1 MIDRGTGPAEGSLI
15 LGYTV
20 KKVVPYKEI
29 NALVYELEHNDTG
42 ARHLHV
48 ATEDSENCFA
58 VAFKTIPLDSTGVAH
73 ILEHTILC
81 GSRKYPVRDPF
92 FSMIKRSLSS
102 FMNALTA
109 SDWTMYPFATPNRK
123 DFYNLMDVYLDAVF
137 FPTLSELSFKQEGH
151 RIEVVPA
158 AGDQD
163 DEITLTFQGVV
174 YNEMKGAMSSP
185 DQVLSRSLMSELY
198 PDTTYRFNSG
208 GEPDVIPTLTH
219 RQLLDFHQRFYHPS
233 NAFFYTYGDIPLEEH
248 LTFISRKV
256 LTGVERIDPGS
267 DVPSQP
273 RWQTPRNASC
283 PYAVSPE
290 EDDIPK
296 KHQVCVAWLTADICD
311 SFEVMLLIIL
321 EQVLMGNPASP
332 LYKALID
339 SGLGSSLCDG
349 SGFSSDIRDTLFACG
364 LKDVRIE
371 DAPAIENIIMD
382 TLADLSKNGID
393 KELVESAIHQIEFY
407 RKEITNSP
415 YPFGVKLFLTLSG
428 SWFHGTPPEEI
439 IEIDPYINRL
449 NAEMEKGPVLEK
461 AIRTWFL
468 DNPHRVTFTLYP
480 DVELSD
486 KEEARTAAALDKIR
500 QRLTSAEIE
509 AIKDETRRLNRL
521 QEAAEDLSVLPTLE
535 LSDIPPEIQTTP
547 ETVCSSSI
555 SCFPQPTSG
564 IFYYTAAIG
573 AAGIDDDLQS
583 LVPFFCVALPRMGTK
598 KKDYLE
604 LARLIDLHTGGMGL
618 SAQAHTTYT
627 EAGRCV
633 SYASFSG
640 KCLERK
646 QGNMFDLVR
655 ELLCE
660 YDFSNHDRLKQ
671 LLLEYRAGLESS
683 VVHNGHR
690 LAISLASRN
699 FCPSAALSEQWYGV
713 LQLQYIKPLT
723 AALDEAALASIAG
736 KLETIAATLLTRD
749 NFKTGLTGSENML
762 EPAVAFAE
770 SLESTLA
777 TSERKTRFNVN
788 DAKPIVEIP
797 VEGWSTSTAVSF
809 VASVFTTV
817 RMGHP
822 DAPVL
827 AVISKLLRSSFLH
840 REIREKGGAYGG
852 FALYNSEDGH
862 FGFASYR
869 DPHIVNTLDVFRRA
883 VDFIQSDNFS
893 DADIKESILQVCSDI
908 DRPLTPAEKGI
919 RGFQRK
925 LLSLSDE
932 QRQAFKEGV
941 LGVTKAKVIKTARD
955 RFPEDPGQY
964 AVAVIS
970 GKDKLE
976 AANGELAQQLVLH
989 KI

>member
-1 MIDRGTGPAEGSLI
+1 MIDRGTGPAEGSSI

-20 KKVVPYKEI
+20 KKVVSYKEI
-29 NALVYELEHNDTG
+29 NALIYELEHIATG

-48 ATEDSENCFA
+48 ATGDNENCFA

-92 FSMIKRSLSS
+92 FSMIKRSLNS

-123 DFYNLMDVYLDAVF
+123 DFSNLMDVYLDAVF
-137 FPTLSELSFKQEGH
+137 FPSLSELSFKQEGH
-151 RIEVVPA
+151 RIEIVPSGNGA
-158 AGDQD
+158 
-163 DEITLTFQGVV
+163 DEIALTFQGVV

-185 DQVLSRSLMSELY
+185 DQVLSRRLMSELY

-208 GEPDVIPTLTH
+208 GDPEAIPTLTH
-219 RQLLDFHQRFYHPS
+219 RQLLDFHRRFYHPS

-248 LTFISRKV
+248 LTNISRKV

-273 RWQTPRNASC
+273 RWQEPRTASC

-290 EDDIPK
+290 EEDIPK

-321 EQVLMGNPASP
+321 EQILMGNPASP

-349 SGFSSDIRDTLFACG
+349 SGFSSDIRDTMFACG
-364 LKDVRIE
+364 LKDVKKE
-371 DAPAIENIIMD
+371 DAQAIETIIMD
-382 TLADLSKNGID
+382 TLADQAATGID
-393 KELVESAIHQIEFY
+393 RELVESAIHQIEFY

-449 NAEMEKGPVLEK
+449 YDEMARGPVLEN
-461 AIRTWFL
+461 AIRAWFL
-468 DNPHRVTFTLYP
+468 NNPHRVTFTLYP
-480 DVELSD
+480 DTELGD
-486 KEEARTAAALDKIR
+486 KEEARTAETLERIR
-500 QRLTSAEIE
+500 TGLSSADIE
-509 AIKDETRRLNRL
+509 KIKDETRRLNRL
-521 QEAAEDLSVLPTLE
+521 QEAEEDLSVLPTLE
-535 LSDIPPEIQTTP
+535 LSDILPEVQTAP
-547 ETVCSSSI
+547 ETPCSSSI

-564 IFYYTAAIG
+564 IFYYTATFG
-573 AAGIDDDLQS
+573 AAGIDEALLA

-598 KKDYLE
+598 TKDYLE

-627 EAGRCV
+627 ETGGCL
-633 SYASFSG
+633 SYVSFSG

-646 QGNMFDLVR
+646 QGDMFELIR

-660 YDFSNHDRLKQ
+660 FDFSNHDRLKQ
-671 LLLEYRAGLESS
+671 LLFEYRAGLESS

-699 FCPSAALSEQWYGV
+699 FCPSSALSEQWYGIF
-713 LQLQYIKPLT
+713 QLQHIKALMADLNESSL
-723 AALDEAALASIAG
+723 AAIAEKLAAIA
-736 KLETIAATLLTRD
+736 TMLLTSD
-749 NFKTGLTGSENML
+749 NLKTGLTGNEAML
-762 EPAVAFAE
+762 APAVAFAE
-770 SLESTLA
+770 SLESTLGTSAQKPRFDVKDA
-777 TSERKTRFNVN
+777 TDV
-788 DAKPIVEIP
+788 PEIP
-797 VEGWSTSTAVSF
+797 MEGWSTSTAVSF
-809 VASVFTTV
+809 VASVFRTV

-822 DAPVL
+822 DAPAL

-883 VDFIQSDNFS
+883 VDFIRSDNFS
-893 DADIKESILQVCSDI
+893 DEDIKESILQVCSDI

-932 QRQAFKEGV
+932 QRLTFKEGV
-941 LGVTKAKVIKTARD
+941 LAVTKDRVIKTARD
-955 RFPEDPGQY
+955 QFPEDPGQY
-964 AVAVIS
+964 AVVVIS
-970 GKDKLE
+970 GRDKL
-976 AANGELAQQLVLH
+976 ASANKDLARPLSLH